1 MSLERVGVFRVDGA
15 LVEETDR
22 ALRAAGTD
30 GFEAF
35 VLWTGVIEDD
45 TFEVGEINV
54 PRQTSYRQQAGLCV
68 RVEGDELHRLNVW
81 LYENKR
87 VLGVQVHSHPMEAY
101 HSDTDDGFPIVT
113 TRGGLSVVVPYFG
126 KRGVRGPGTAIYRLE
141 DGGWRELQPK
151 DGRSLLVV
159 AD

>member
-1 MSLERVGVFRVDGA
+1 MNLERVRVFRVASA

-22 ALRAAGTD
+22 ALRAAGND

-35 VLWTGVIEDD
+35 VLWTGVIEGH
-45 TFEVGEINV
+45 TFEVREVRV
-54 PRQTSYRQQAGLCV
+54 PRQTSYRQEAGLCV
-68 RVEGDELHRLNVW
+68 RVEGDELHRLNMW
-81 LYENKR
+81 LYEQGR
-87 VLGVQVHSHPMEAY
+87 VLGVQVHSHPTEAY

-113 TRGGLSVVVPYFG
+113 TRGGLSVVVPDFG

-141 DGGWRELQPK
+141 HGGWRELQPS